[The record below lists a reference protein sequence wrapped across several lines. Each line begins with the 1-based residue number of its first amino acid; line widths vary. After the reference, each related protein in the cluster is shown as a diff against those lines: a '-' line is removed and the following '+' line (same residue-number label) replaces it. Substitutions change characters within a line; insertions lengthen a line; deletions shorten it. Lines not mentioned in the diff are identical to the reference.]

1 MKEKYKIFVINPG
14 STSTKVA
21 LFENE
26 EKILETSVSH
36 DADILLRY
44 PTTNDQLPYRK
55 KVILEF
61 LRENHIDLSDVDA
74 FVGRG
79 GGCVTVPSGVFAINE
94 KMVEDTIIGKSGSEH
109 PSKLGI
115 QLAWELQKEFGG
127 AAFTMDPTCMDELCD
142 MARASGIKGLPRHV
156 NLHAL
161 NLKGIARLH
170 AKNIGRD
177 YKDCRLIVCHIDGGI
192 SISAHRDG
200 RIIDCN
206 DSGTGDGP
214 YSPTRIG
221 SVSAGDLI
229 DYCRGKD
236 LDEVRKLCMGTGGFV
251 SHFGTSDSDKVHAM
265 IDAGNTHAQRV
276 WDGMIYQI
284 NKYIG
289 AMAAVLEGKVDA
301 ILLTGRLLRFDDLV
315 EKIRRGCEWI
325 APIILYPGEVEHE
338 ALAGGALRVLRGEE
352 EAKTYTGIPV
362 FTGWD
367 DEKEV

>member
-14 STSTKVA
+14 STSTKIA

-26 EKILETSVSH
+26 EKILEMSVSH
-36 DADILLRY
+36 DADELLRY

-55 KVILEF
+55 KVILDF
-61 LRENHIDLSDVDA
+61 LREKHINISDADA

-79 GGCVTVPSGVFAINE
+79 GGCVSVPSGVFAVNE
-94 KMVEDTIIGKSGSEH
+94 KMVEDTIIGKSGSDH

-127 AAFTMDPTCMDELCD
+127 RAFTMDPTCMDELCEE
-142 MARASGIKGLPRHV
+142 ARASGIRGLPRRV
-156 NLHAL
+156 VLHAL

-170 AKNIGRD
+170 AKNIGVP
-177 YKDCRLIVCHIDGGI
+177 YADCRLIVCHIDGGI

-229 DYCRGKD
+229 DYCRGRD
-236 LDEVRKLCMGTGGFV
+236 LDEVRKLCMGAGGFV
-251 SHFGTSDSDKVHAM
+251 SHFGTSDSDRVHALM
-265 IDAGNTHAQRV
+265 DAGDTHARRV

-289 AMAAVLEGKVDA
+289 AMAAVLEGRVDS

-325 APIILYPGEVEHE
+325 APIVLYPGEVEHE

-352 EAKTYTGIPV
+352 EAMEYTGVPV
-362 FTGWD
+362 FTGWE
-367 DEKEV
+367 DE